1 MMTTEHWA
9 IVGQTFVVLF
19 ACVGVGVIGWTVIR
33 EVNR

>member
-9 IVGQTFVVLF
+9 IVGQTFVLLF
-19 ACVGVGVIGWTVIR
+19 AAVGIALVGYLAIR

>member
-9 IVGQTFVVLF
+9 IVGQTFVLLF
-19 ACVGVGVIGWTVIR
+19 AAVGIGLVGYLAIR

>member
-9 IVGQTFVVLF
+9 IVGQTFVLGFAVLGIVLV
-19 ACVGVGVIGWTVIR
+19 AYLAIR